1 MDVADPAA
9 PAVGVRPLALYFLK
23 LGAIGFGGPIALTGA
38 MQRTLVEERRW
49 ISPRTFLDGLALA
62 QLAPGPLAAQ
72 LAMYIGYTAAGSPGA
87 LLIGAAFIL
96 PSLLMVW
103 ALSAVYVAYGGLGWM
118 QALFHGVGAAV
129 IAIIAR
135 SAWRLSRLTLGRDPA
150 LWTICVA
157 VAATTAV
164 LEREVVWLFLA
175 AGLVHAGVRSQA
187 LAAVVWLPAAASL
200 PLAPAADLSQIFW
213 FFARAG
219 SVVFGSG
226 LAIVPFLYGGVVQE
240 HHWLSDREFLDAVA
254 VAMITP
260 GPVVI
265 TVAFIGYL
273 VAGTRGML
281 AAAAGVF
288 LPVYLFVVI
297 PAPWFRR
304 MTARPRVQAFVE
316 GVTAAAAGAI
326 GGAAIVLARRAWID
340 EWSIAIGVAS
350 LVMLWRW
357 RVPELWIIAAAG
369 LIGLWVGQSESLLPH
384 P

>member
-1 MDVADPAA
+1 MDVGDPAA
-9 PAVGVRPLALYFLK
+9 PAVGVRRLALYFLK
-23 LGAIGFGGPIALTGA
+23 LGTIGFGGPIALTGA

-72 LAMYIGYTAAGSPGA
+72 LAMYIGYTAAGAPGA
-87 LLIGAAFIL
+87 LLVGAAFIL

-135 SAWRLSRLTLGRDPA
+135 SAWKLSRLTLGRDPA
-150 LWTICVA
+150 LWTICAA
-157 VAATTAV
+157 VAGTTAV

-175 AGLVHAGVRSQA
+175 AGLLRAGVRSQS
-187 LAAVVWLPAAASL
+187 LAAMWFPVAASL
-200 PLAPAADLSQIFW
+200 PLAPVVDLWQIFW

-288 LPVYLFVVI
+288 VPVYLFVVI
-297 PAPWFRR
+297 PAPWFQRL
-304 MTARPRVQAFVE
+304 TVRPRVQAFVE

-340 EWSIAIGVAS
+340 EWSIALGVAS
-350 LVMLWRW
+350 LVILWRW
-357 RVPELWIIAAAG
+357 KVQELWIIAGAG
-369 LIGLWVGQSESLLPH
+369 VIGLWLGENP
-384 P
+384 